1 MQQSDGAGACAAA
14 ASLVVRTEV
23 DSSVAWETFSR
34 GGRWGYECGGGR
46 EGEGRGGE
54 NAGSCCEGRKEGRK
68 GIGKVL

>member
-34 GGRWGYECGGGR
+34 GGRWGYGWGGGER
-46 EGEGRGGE
+46 EKDGEEGTRG
-54 NAGSCCEGRKEGRK
+54 AVVKEGRKEGRE
-68 GIGKVL
+68 